1 MRVGVDGI
9 WAAAKNVERRNAL
22 TTINRV
28 RIGVKNVE
36 LYWQE
41 LESIVE
47 KRNEPESRPQTAQR
61 HQKNS
66 GALSKAIGGC
76 QREPDRVTNFA
87 DCRWRYCDGVRTLAK
102 LPLTS
107 GRH

>member
-41 LESIVE
+41 LESIVDKKE
-47 KRNEPESRPQTAQR
+47 RGSEWA
-61 HQKNS
+61 
-66 GALSKAIGGC
+66 
-76 QREPDRVTNFA
+76 A
-87 DCRWRYCDGVRTLAK
+87 DSAA
-102 LPLTS
+102 TS
-107 GRH
+107 EEFGSPV